1 VARGAAR
8 WAPAG
13 LFSTLVGLSAR
24 APVPRALRRPLLGAF
39 ARAVGADLAEAEL
52 ELGAY
57 GSLGDFFARKLRG
70 GARVVDAEGDAIV
83 SPCDGLVAAAGTVD
97 DGTLIQAKGKT
108 FSLGRLLAD
117 EDAAELLLGGS
128 YAVIYLSPR
137 DYHRVHS
144 PIAARLDGYH
154 YLPGSR
160 WPVSPPFV
168 ERVEGL
174 LAKNERVVM
183 NLSTPAGPAA
193 LVMVA
198 AVGVGNVWLT
208 HLGTDT
214 RVFRAA
220 GERHRVELPEAP
232 EVERGGELG
241 AFLLGSTVVIVLP
254 PGGGTLDLAAGDV
267 VRCGQRIGSSEGGQG
282 T

>member
-13 LFSTLVGLSAR
+13 LFSTLVGMSAR

-70 GARVVDAEGDAIV
+70 GARVVDAEPDAIV

-117 EDAAELLLGGS
+117 EDVAEQLLGGS

-137 DYHRVHS
+137 DYHRVHMPWTGTLRETVHVPGRLFS
-144 PIAARLDGYH
+144 VGTDAVANVPRLFAR
-154 YLPGSR
+154 
-160 WPVSPPFV
+160 
-168 ERVEGL
+168 
-174 LAKNERVVM
+174 NERLVCHFD
-183 NLSTPAGPAA
+183 TDFGPMVS
-193 LVMVA
+193 VMVGA
-198 AVGVGNVWLT
+198 LLVSGVETVWSGEEIPAY
-208 HLGTDT
+208 GTAIT
-214 RVFRAA
+214 RKDYRGKGVTL
-220 GERHRVELPEAP
+220 ERFAEMAR
-232 EVERGGELG
+232 
-241 AFLLGSTVVIVLP
+241 FNYGSTVIVLLP
-254 PGGGTLDLAAGDV
+254 PGVAGLAPELKAESP
-267 VRCGQRIGSSEGGQG
+267 VRLGQALARLGR
-282 T
+282 